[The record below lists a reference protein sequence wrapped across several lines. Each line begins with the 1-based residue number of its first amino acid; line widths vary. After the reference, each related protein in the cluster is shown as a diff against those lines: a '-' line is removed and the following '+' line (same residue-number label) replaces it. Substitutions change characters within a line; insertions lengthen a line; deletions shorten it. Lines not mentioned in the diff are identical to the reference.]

1 MAMASITTT
10 SRRNFVVFVDKY
22 ENGSGT
28 GQGRT
33 GEATGHKDTK
43 VPRKCN
49 ESVIRRMNTAHTIHA
64 HINMYKC
71 VCVYLCIS
79 FVCDAR
85 SCFNPPDSAKL
96 FDTRLGNGNWGKWEF
111 GTVTGTGM
119 RRGKRVPGTATWQP
133 AMRRCC
139 CLWPHT
145 PHQQRQQQQQ
155 QQHLPLRASNQTV
168 SHRKYPPPPVDGL
181 RFSGFFQLI
190 FFCWFFL
197 CVATQRASRCM
208 K

>member
-1 MAMASITTT
+1 MNPS
-10 SRRNFVVFVDKY
+10 
-22 ENGSGT
+22 SGAWI
-28 GQGRT
+28 Q
-33 GEATGHKDTK
+33 
-43 VPRKCN
+43 
-49 ESVIRRMNTAHTIHA
+49 HTQYMHTYTC
-64 HINMYKC
+64 INVC

-119 RRGKRVPGTATWQP
+119 GRGKRVPGTATWQP

-145 PHQQRQQQQQ
+145 PHQEQQ

-190 FFCWFFL
+190 FFVGFL
-197 CVATQRASRCM
+197 FVCGHTTGLEMHEIIVLNCSESSYCY
-208 K
+208 